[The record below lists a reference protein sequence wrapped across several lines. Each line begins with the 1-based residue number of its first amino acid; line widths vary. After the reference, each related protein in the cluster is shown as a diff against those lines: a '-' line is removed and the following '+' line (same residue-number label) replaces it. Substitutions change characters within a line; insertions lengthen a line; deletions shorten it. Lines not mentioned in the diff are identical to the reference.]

1 LVQCKAGA
9 IFTQHAFCTLGDLRM
24 SKYDP
29 LSARLAAHPAEEWRA
44 SFSELESVLG
54 FPLPK
59 AARVG
64 RAWWS
69 DDPVKTHSRA
79 WTLHGW
85 SVDDVDHAAEQV
97 VFRRGGEASAAAPEV
112 APSRTPKPGALAL
125 VAAGVAVLAGLG
137 ALAARAVVRRR

>member
-1 LVQCKAGA
+1 
-9 IFTQHAFCTLGDLRM
+9 M
-24 SKYDP
+24 SKYDS
-29 LSARLAAHPAEEWRA
+29 LSQRLAAHPTDEWRP

-97 VFRRGGEASAAAPEV
+97 VFRRGGAPPVAREA
-112 APSRTPKPGALAL
+112 APSRTPDSGALAI

>member
-1 LVQCKAGA
+1 
-9 IFTQHAFCTLGDLRM
+9 M

-29 LSARLAAHPAEEWRA
+29 LSARLAAHPADQWEA

-64 RAWWS
+64 RGWWTDAS
-69 DDPVKTHSRA
+69 GGSHRRA

-85 SVDDVDHAAEQV
+85 TVGEVDHPGERV
-97 VFRRGGEASAAAPEV
+97 VFRRDAAALDEV
-112 APSRTPKPGALAL
+112 PAPAPPKAAEPAATRTRVTSNVRGPALA
-125 VAAGVAVLAGLG
+125 VAGLAALAGLG
-137 ALAARAVVRRR
+137 VMLARRLVRRAK